1 MVLLILLNKKMKIL
15 VTGATGFAGK
25 TLLPL
30 LVEKGHKIIVL
41 TRDAKTAQVRLPVAC
56 KIYEWGEDLLRN
68 EEGIEVVI
76 NLCGENVASGFWTK
90 KRKQIIYDSRVV
102 STRNLIE
109 FFRKNTNP
117 IKTWISASAIGIY
130 ENSIVPNESSPS
142 GQGFLAKVCKDWE
155 EETFKIKNLNIR
167 AVIFRIGVVLGF
179 DGGAMDKML
188 PLFKLGLGG
197 NIGDGNQWMSWIHV
211 RDLAGLIVEA
221 IDNTSYEGP
230 INAVSPNP
238 VTNRDFTFTLAKI
251 LRRPAI
257 LPVPVWVLK
266 KLFGEMS
273 QIIIASQKVSS
284 ALVKK
289 LNYKFIYPKIRGA
302 LKNIGDQTGHTLL
315 IEQWVPQPL
324 DKIFRFFTDPQNL
337 EALTPEFLKF
347 KILRVT
353 STPIKEGTLLDYRL
367 KIRGIPVR
375 WQSKITE
382 CINEIRFADMQ
393 TRGPYQFWHH
403 IHEFYEKDGG
413 TIIRDRVFYKLPG
426 WVPGDI
432 IAHWFVRKELER
444 IFLHRRKVVTE
455 LFHAGG

>member
-1 MVLLILLNKKMKIL
+1 MKIL
-15 VTGATGFAGK
+15 VTGATGFVGK

-41 TRDAKTAQVRLPVAC
+41 TRDAKAAQVRLPVAC
-56 KIYEWGEDLLRN
+56 KIYEWGKDLLRK

-130 ENSIVPNESSPS
+130 ENSIIPNESSPS
-142 GQGFLAKVCKDWE
+142 GRGFLAKVCKDWE
-155 EETFKIKNLNIR
+155 EETFKVKDLGIR
-167 AVIFRIGVVLGF
+167 AVAFRIGMVLGF
-179 DGGAMDKML
+179 DDGAMDKML

-266 KLFGEMS
+266 NLFGEMS
-273 QIIIASQKVSS
+273 QIIITSQKVSPE
-284 ALVKK
+284 LVKK

-324 DKIFRFFTDPQNL
+324 DKVFRFFTDPHNL

-347 KILRVT
+347 KILKVT

-382 CINEIRFADMQ
+382 CIHEIRFADMQ

-403 IHEFYEKDGG
+403 IHEFFEKDGG
-413 TIIRDRVFYKLPG
+413 TIIRDRVLYKLPG
-426 WVPGDI
+426 WVPGDV
-432 IAHWFVRKELER
+432 IAHWFVRKELEK
-444 IFLHRRKVVTE
+444 IFLHRRKVVAE
-455 LFHAGG
+455 LFHARG

>member
-1 MVLLILLNKKMKIL
+1 MKIL
-15 VTGATGFAGK
+15 VVGATGFVGK

-30 LVEKGHKIIVL
+30 LAEKGHKIIVL
-41 TRDAKTAQVRLPVAC
+41 TRDTKTAQVRLPVAC
-56 KIYEWGEDLLRN
+56 KIIEWEKGFLHN

-90 KRKQIIYDSRVV
+90 KRKQNIYDSRVV
-102 STRNLIE
+102 STRTLIE

-324 DKIFRFFTDPQNL
+324 DKIFRFFTDPHNL
-337 EALTPEFLKF
+337 EALTPEFLNF
-347 KILRVT
+347 KILKVT
-353 STPIKEGTLLDYRL
+353 SAPIKEGTLLDYRL

-382 CINEIRFADMQ
+382 CIHEIRFADMQ
-393 TRGPYQFWHH
+393 TRGPYRFWHH

-432 IAHWFVRKELER
+432 VAHWFVRKELEK
-444 IFLHRRKVVTE
+444 IFIHRRKVIAE
-455 LFHAGG
+455 LFHA